1 MTMMGGSLGD
11 ATLGLRASLKEFN
24 KNLKTAQGKM
34 KGAVGKMQGL
44 ANGLKLGAGAAGVAV
59 AGIGIKAVISATE
72 FEKGMREVNTLVGGD
87 ESAFKQLQ
95 SDTLAFSKEMGL
107 ATDKAVP
114 GLYQA
119 ISAGVPPE
127 NVFQFMEESAKAAI
141 GGSAELSDV
150 IGVTTAILKGY
161 GEEMTEAA
169 KVQDLL
175 QKTVQ
180 LGVTTMPELAANM
193 GKVTPLAAALGVP
206 IEELTGAFATLTGVT
221 GNTAE
226 VSTQLRATYQAF
238 VKPTKEMGEAI
249 STVAEELEKQGKL
262 VEGPL
267 VDGWRNAI
275 DIERKAGNAL
285 SALGAQIKAAKAGT
299 GDYEAALA
307 DMNTSLATAKDALK
321 GQKTATKTLRL
332 ELKALKKSEDASE
345 ESVAALE
352 ASILA
357 SEQAEIDATVSVD
370 ELTTSLATF
379 RAEGGLTS
387 TAVKELEAAYKA
399 QKKAVE
405 DAHKSTQEA
414 AAALGPTIVK
424 TLGFQDAL
432 SMVADSAGGNT
443 AELGK
448 MLGSV
453 EAINAVLA
461 LTGPQAET
469 FTEKIEA
476 MGGATGA
483 SDEAFAEMEKSTSRL
498 WAKFKTTLN
507 VALIKLGQKLLPIV
521 TKVLTEDVMPAFQRL
536 TQWFSDNKEEIKSW
550 FQRVWAIAGPILDG
564 FKTGFKLIV
573 DFLVN
578 NKPVLFAIIAALG
591 ALIVTS
597 LGPVSLA
604 MLAIFG
610 LVSAVGLI
618 KEHWDTIVGFFKGIL
633 DKVVGFFKNNW
644 DKILAIIFPV
654 PGIAILVARN
664 WGQIVGV
671 VDTIWNNVYSTVKG
685 WIDTIVE
692 FVKGL
697 PGRVLEI
704 IRDIPSMVANVIK
717 DIPVIGDAVGA
728 VGNIAGAAGGLLSSI
743 KPFQH
748 GGIVT
753 GPTLALLG
761 EAGPEAVIPLPNDGM
776 AGKGTTIIVEGPI
789 YGFDDFAAKVQE
801 ATLLGARRGRQ
812 DLLR

>member
-72 FEKGMREVNTLVGGD
+72 FEKGMREVNTLIGGD

-150 IGVTTAILKGY
+150 IGVTTSILKGY
-161 GEEMTEAA
+161 GEEMT
-169 KVQDLL
+169 
-175 QKTVQ
+175 
-180 LGVTTMPELAANM
+180 
-193 GKVTPLAAALGVP
+193 
-206 IEELTGAFATLTGVT
+206 GAMATLTGVT

-238 VKPTKEMGEAI
+238 LKPTKEMGDAI
-249 STVAEELEKQGKL
+249 STVAAKLEKQGKL

-267 VDGWRNAI
+267 VDGWRNALA
-275 DIERKAGNAL
+275 IEEKAGDEL

-299 GDYEAALA
+299 GDYEAALG
-307 DMNTSLATAKDALK
+307 DMNKSLATAKGALA
-321 GQKTATKTLRL
+321 GQKTATKKLRL
-332 ELKALKKSEDASE
+332 KLKALKKSEDASE

-357 SEQAEIDATVSVD
+357 SEQAEIDAKVSVD
-370 ELTTSLATF
+370 ELKTSLGTF

-399 QKKAVE
+399 QEKAVKG
-405 DAHKSTQEA
+405 AHKGTREA
-414 AAALGPTIVK
+414 AAALGPAIVK

-432 SMVADSAGGNT
+432 SQVAASAGGNT

-453 EAINAVLA
+453 EAISAALA

-469 FTEKIEA
+469 YTEKVEA
-476 MGGATGA
+476 MSGAGGAA
-483 SDEAFAEMEKSTSRL
+483 KAAFDEMEKSTSRL

-507 VALIKLGQKLLPIV
+507 VELIKLGQKLLPIV
-521 TKVLTEDVMPAFQRL
+521 TKVLTDDVMPAFERL
-536 TQWFSDNKEEIKSW
+536 MAWFSDNEENIKGW
-550 FQRVWAIAGPILDG
+550 FKKVWAIASPILDG
-564 FKTGFKLIV
+564 FKTIV

-610 LVSAVGLI
+610 LISAVGLI
-618 KEHWDTIVGFFKGIL
+618 KKHWDTIVGFFKGIL
-633 DKVVGFFKNNW
+633 DKVVGFFKTNW
-644 DKILAIIFPV
+644 DKMLAIIFPI
-654 PGIAILVARN
+654 PGIAILVFRN
-664 WGQIVGV
+664 WGKIVEV
-671 VDTIWNNVYSTVKG
+671 VNTIWNNVYSTVTG
-685 WIDTIVE
+685 WIDAIVE
-692 FVKGL
+692 FVKEL
-697 PGRVLEI
+697 PGRIMEI
-704 IRDIPSMVANVIK
+704 IQKIPSMVGNVIK

-728 VGNIAGAAGGLLSSI
+728 VGGAVGGVVGGVKGI
-743 KPFQH
+743 FGGEH

-761 EAGPEAVIPLPNDGM
+761 EAGPEAVIPLPNAGM
-776 AGKGTTIIVEGPI
+776 VSNGTTIIVEGPI

-812 DLLR
+812 DLL